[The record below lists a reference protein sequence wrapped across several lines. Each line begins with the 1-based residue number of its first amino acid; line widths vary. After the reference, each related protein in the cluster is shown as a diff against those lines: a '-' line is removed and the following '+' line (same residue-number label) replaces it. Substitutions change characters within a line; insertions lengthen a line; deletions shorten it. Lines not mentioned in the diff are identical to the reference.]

1 MLHKTKTMLIASVA
15 ALCLM
20 AAQVHAV
27 TPSRQAQAF
36 TPSPKMIEQFKQ
48 MPKSEQERIA
58 KQYGIDPAMLSGGNR
73 GASQPMENPNLVN
86 ARGEFAQDDA
96 SGDRNSKQ
104 EAKEDFDFKQDSQK
118 NELKRFGYDMFA
130 GEPTTFAPVSDV
142 PVPSDYKIGPG
153 DVLKVQLYGKENQ
166 EYSLTV
172 GRDGSVQF
180 PELGP
185 IQLSGMS
192 FSEAR
197 ESLQQRIKQQMIGI
211 ESNISMGELRSIR
224 IFVAGD
230 AYKPGSYTVSS
241 LSTITQALFVAGGVN
256 DIGSLRNIQVKRN
269 GKLVGHLDLYD
280 LLLRGDA
287 SGDINLRSG
296 DVVFIPAV
304 GSLVSVTGE
313 VRRPAIYEVA
323 SNETIGDVVNMAAGV
338 KAGAYAQ
345 ATSLER
351 FNENGLKS
359 IINLDLTTAKD
370 KQLKAK
376 AGDYIRV
383 KNASSQF
390 ENSITLVGAVVRA
403 GKYQW
408 REGLTVKDIIPSVWG
423 DLSPTADLN
432 YALVVREINKHGD
445 IEVLQFAIGAA
456 IADGSLKENLVLKPR
471 DKILVF
477 NYDDTTQSRFE
488 LNKLVKQRLAKVS
501 ELKGNSLLGDDLFKA
516 GFDSINFSAQKK
528 YTAAD
533 IAGVVMTDKN
543 INEEQQLEQK
553 AVANEVS
560 QMLAN
565 LFDDVELVKLS
576 AAMSRSELLYPIIN
590 KLYQQAGTQ
599 TSIQIVAVAGKV
611 RHPGL
616 YPLSLQA
623 KVTDLVKAAGG
634 LVEGAYIGNAELT
647 RTVNS
652 GASSDIRHIAIDLQ
666 SALIGDQQA
675 NIAIKGRD
683 VLTVQTIPDWQET
696 KSIEIRGEVTFPGT
710 YNIGRGES
718 LKDVLTRAGGLT
730 QYASASGAV
739 FVRESVR
746 QQEQLEIKKLAN
758 QLRRDI
764 ASRGVS
770 KDGLQV
776 NYSDAQM
783 MLADLENIKAL
794 GRLVVD
800 LNALNLGI
808 EEADLQ
814 LEDADVLYVPAIKQ
828 TVAVM
833 GEVQHPSTHRF
844 KAGLTLDDY
853 LTMSGGSRERGDD
866 SRIYVIKADGSVMM
880 PQNSLWFTADTNID
894 AGDTVIVPLD
904 TDYKDNLTLW
914 TQVTG
919 IIYNTAVAISAI
931 SGL

>member
-1 MLHKTKTMLIASVA
+1 MLHKSKTMLIASVA
-15 ALCLM
+15 ALFLLGGQ
-20 AAQVHAV
+20 AQAV
-27 TPSRQAQAF
+27 TPSPQ
-36 TPSPKMIEQFKQ
+36 MIEQFKQ
-48 MPKSEQERIA
+48 LPKSEQERIA
-58 KQYGIDPAMLSGGNR
+58 KQYGIDPSMLSGTSG
-73 GASQPMENPNLVN
+73 GSSKPFENPQVVN
-86 ARGEFAQDDA
+86 SRGEFEQDDVLD
-96 SGDRNSKQ
+96 DRKNKQ
-104 EAKEDFDFKQDSQK
+104 DKKSDFDFKQDSQK
-118 NELKRFGYDMFA
+118 NELKRFGYEMFA

-166 EYSLTV
+166 EYSLTI

-211 ESNISMGELRSIR
+211 ESNVSMGELRSIR

-241 LSTITQALFVAGGVN
+241 LSSITQALFVAGGVN
-256 DIGSLRNIQVKRN
+256 EIGSLRNIQVKRN
-269 GKLVGHLDLYD
+269 GQLIGRFDLYD

-351 FNENGLKS
+351 FNNNGLKS
-359 IINLDLTTAKD
+359 IINLDLTTVKD
-370 KQLKAK
+370 RQLAAK

-408 REGLTVKDIIPSVWG
+408 RQGLTVKDLIPSVWG

-432 YALVVREINKHGD
+432 YALVVREVNKHGD
-445 IEVLQFAIGAA
+445 IEVLQFGIGAA
-456 IADGSLKENLVLKPR
+456 ITDGSLKDNLVLMPR

-477 NYDDTTQSRFE
+477 NYDDTTQNRFE
-488 LNKLVKQRLAKVS
+488 LNKLVKQRLAKVA
-501 ELKGNSLLGDDLFKA
+501 ELKGDSLLGDDLFKA
-516 GFDSINFSAQKK
+516 GFETINFSAQKK
-528 YTAAD
+528 NSAAE
-533 IAGVVMTDKN
+533 IAGVVMTDKDAKQN
-543 INEEQQLEQK
+543 QEQQQEEK
-553 AVANEVS
+553 SVANEVS

-576 AAMSRSELLYPIIN
+576 GAMSRSELLYPIIN

-616 YPLSLQA
+616 YPLSLKG

-634 LVEGAYIGNAELT
+634 LIEGAYIGKAELT
-647 RTVNS
+647 RTINS
-652 GASSDIRHIAIDLQ
+652 GSSSDIKHIGIDLQ
-666 SALIGDQQA
+666 SALIGEQQA
-675 NIAIKGRD
+675 NISLEGRD
-683 VLTVQTIPDWQET
+683 VLTVQTIPDWQES
-696 KSIEIRGEVTFPGT
+696 KSIEIRGEVTFPGI

-718 LKDVLTRAGGLT
+718 LKDVLARAEGLT

-776 NYSDAQM
+776 NYADAQM
-783 MLADLENIKAL
+783 MLMDLENIKAV

-800 LNALNLGI
+800 LNALSLGI

-814 LEDADVLYVPAIKQ
+814 LEDADVLYVPSIKQ

-833 GEVQHPSTHRF
+833 GEVQHPSTHRY

-853 LTMSGGSRERGDD
+853 LLMSGGSRERGDD
-866 SRIYVIKADGSVMM
+866 SRMYVIKADGSVMM

-894 AGDTVIVPLD
+894 PGDTVIVPLD
-904 TDYKDNLTLW
+904 TEYKDNLTLW

>member
-1 MLHKTKTMLIASVA
+1 VLHKSKTMLIASVA
-15 ALCLM
+15 ALFLLGG
-20 AAQVHAV
+20 
-27 TPSRQAQAF
+27 QAQAA
-36 TPSPKMIEQFKQ
+36 TPSPQMIEQFKQ
-48 MPKSEQERIA
+48 LPKSEQQRIA
-58 KQYGIDPAMLSGGNR
+58 KQYGIDPAMISGQSSG
-73 GASQPMENPNLVN
+73 SQSIDNPQVVN
-86 ARGEFAQDDA
+86 QRAAEKVPVQNTAP
-96 SGDRNSKQ
+96 
-104 EAKEDFDFKQDSQK
+104 EFDFKQDSQK
-118 NELKRFGYDMFA
+118 NELKRFGYEMFA

-166 EYSLTV
+166 EYSLTI

-211 ESNISMGELRSIR
+211 ESNVSMGELRSIR

-241 LSTITQALFVAGGVN
+241 LSSITQALFVAGGVN

-351 FNENGLKS
+351 FNDNGLKS

-408 REGLTVKDIIPSVWG
+408 REGIKINDIIPSVWG
-423 DLSPTADLN
+423 DLAPTADLD
-432 YALVVREINKHGD
+432 YALVVRETNNRGD
-445 IEVLQFAIGAA
+445 IEVIQFSIAEA
-456 IADGSLKENLVLKPR
+456 IANGAMKENLLLAPR

-477 NYDDTTQSRFE
+477 NYDDATLNRFE
-488 LNKLVKQRLAKVS
+488 LNKLVKQRLAKVAA
-501 ELKGNSLLGDDLFKA
+501 LKGDSLLNDDLFTV
-516 GFDSINFSAQKK
+516 GFESINFTERGQLAGK
-528 YTAAD
+528 AL
-533 IAGVVMTDKN
+533 AGVVLADTD
-543 INEEQQLEQK
+543 INKQQH

-565 LFDDVELVKLS
+565 LFDDVELIKMS
-576 AAMSRSELLYPIIN
+576 ASMSRNELIFPIN
-590 KLYQQAGTQ
+590 SKLYQQFGARKGVP
-599 TSIQIVAVAGKV
+599 IVAVTGKV

-616 YPLSLQA
+616 YPLSSESR
-623 KVTDLVKAAGG
+623 VSDLIKAAGG
-634 LVEGAYIGNAELT
+634 LTEGAYIEKAELT
-647 RTVNS
+647 RTNTS
-652 GASSDIRHIAIDLQ
+652 NASSGLSHFPIELEG
-666 SALIGDQQA
+666 ALAGDQVLDIMLQ
-675 NIAIKGRD
+675 GRD
-683 VLTVQTIPDWQET
+683 VLTVQTIPDWQEA
-696 KSIEIRGEVTFPGT
+696 KSIEIRGEVKFPGT
-710 YNIGRGES
+710 YNIGRGEKLS
-718 LKDVLTRAGGLT
+718 DVITRAGGLS
-730 QYASASGAV
+730 QYASPNGAV

-746 QQEQLEIKKLAN
+746 HQEQLEIKKLAN
-758 QLRRDI
+758 QLRKDI

-783 MLADLENIKAL
+783 MLTDLENIQAL

-800 LNALNLGI
+800 LNALSLGI
-808 EEADLQ
+808 TEADLQ
-814 LEDADVLYVPAIKQ
+814 LENNDVLYVPATKQ

-844 KAGLTLDDY
+844 KAGFTLDDY
-853 LTMSGGSRERGDD
+853 LNMSGGSRERGDD
-866 SRIYVIKADGSVMM
+866 SRIYVLRADGSVMM
-880 PQNSLWFTADTNID
+880 PHNSLWFSDNSEIA

-904 TDYKDNLTLW
+904 TEYKDNLTLW

>member
-1 MLHKTKTMLIASVA
+1 VLHKTKTMLIASVA
-15 ALCLM
+15 ALFLIGG
-20 AAQVHAV
+20 
-27 TPSRQAQAF
+27 QAQAA
-36 TPSPKMIEQFKQ
+36 TPSPQMIEQFKKL
-48 MPKSEQERIA
+48 PKSEQQRIA
-58 KQYGIDPAMLSGGNR
+58 KQYGIDPAMLSGQRNNSEQIVNPQVINSR
-73 GASQPMENPNLVN
+73 DNFQENDPAV
-86 ARGEFAQDDA
+86 E
-96 SGDRNSKQ
+96 
-104 EAKEDFDFKQDSQK
+104 FDFKKENQK
-118 NELKRFGYDMFA
+118 NELRRFGYEMFA
-130 GEPTTFAPVSDV
+130 GEPSTFAPVSDV

-153 DVLKVQLYGKENQ
+153 DVLKIQLYGKENQ

-269 GKLVGHLDLYD
+269 GQLVGHLDLYD

-323 SNETIGDVVNMAAGV
+323 SNETIADVVNMAAGV
-338 KAGAYAQ
+338 KAGAYAK

-359 IINLDLTTAKD
+359 VINLDLTKAKD
-370 KQLKAK
+370 NQLKAK
-376 AGDYIRV
+376 AGDFIRV
-383 KNASSQF
+383 KTASSQF

-408 REGLTVKDIIPSVWG
+408 REGLRVNDIIPSVWG
-423 DLSPTADLN
+423 DLAPTADLN
-432 YALVVREINKHGD
+432 YALVIREINKNGD
-445 IEVLQFAIGAA
+445 IDVIQFALGAA
-456 IADGSLKENLVLKPR
+456 ISDSSVKDNLVLVPR

-477 NYDDTTQSRFE
+477 NYDDASQSRFE
-488 LNKLVKQRLAKVS
+488 LNKLVKQRLAKVAA
-501 ELKGNSLLGDDLFKA
+501 LKGDSLLEDDLFKA
-516 GFDSINFSAQKK
+516 GFETINFSSKK
-528 YTAAD
+528 KHTAAD
-533 IAGVVMTDKN
+533 IAGVVMIDKGSN
-543 INEEQQLEQK
+543 QQQEKQ
-553 AVANEVS
+553 AVGNEVS

-576 AAMSRSELLYPIIN
+576 SVMSRNELLYPIIN
-590 KLYQQAGTQ
+590 KLYQQADTQ
-599 TSIQIVAVAGKV
+599 SNIQIVAVAGKV

-616 YPLSLQA
+616 YPLSQNGR
-623 KVTDLVKAAGG
+623 VTDLIKAAGG
-634 LVEGAYIGNAELT
+634 LLEGAYIKKAELT
-647 RTVNS
+647 RTLNS
-652 GASSDIRHIAIDLQ
+652 GTNSDISHISIDLQ
-666 SALIGDQQA
+666 NALIGEQHA
-675 NIAIKGRD
+675 NIKLEGRD
-683 VLTVQTIPDWQET
+683 VLTVQTIPDWQEA
-696 KSIEIRGEVTFPGT
+696 KSIEIRGEVKFPGT

-718 LKDVLTRAGGLT
+718 LSDVLARAGGLT
-730 QYASASGAV
+730 QYASVNGAV

-776 NYSDAQM
+776 NYADAQM
-783 MLADLENIKAL
+783 MLQDLENIKAV

-800 LNALNLGI
+800 LSALNLGI

-814 LEDADVLYVPAIKQ
+814 LEDADVLYVPAVKQ

-853 LTMSGGSRERGDD
+853 LNMSGGSRERGDD

-914 TQVTG
+914 SQVTG